1 MSGTLNAPSI
11 QQSTPQTKSLPSWG
25 EQDDEHTLES
35 DHYMKSTESF
45 MSGQLSL
52 IYGVT
57 KGLD

>member
-1 MSGTLNAPSI
+1 MGKPASELRW
-11 QQSTPQTKSLPSWG
+11 SLPSWG
-25 EQDDEHTLES
+25 EPDDEHTLES

-52 IYGVT
+52 VYGVM